1 MEITLNTT
9 LTEIFAADTIELPK
23 DPNLYLQIVSVAH
36 KLIAPI
42 ERQNTLED
50 LEYACSNPDNIRLR
64 RWVQENP
71 DKIPTLINNWLAYKT
86 DDSMNWQALEHALD
100 DLNAKDGDWS

>member
-9 LTEIFAADTIELPK
+9 LSEIFAADTIELPK
-23 DPNLYLQIVSVAH
+23 DPNLYLQIVSAVH
-36 KLIAPI
+36 KLMAPI
-42 ERQNTLED
+42 ERKNTLED

-64 RWVQENP
+64 RWVKENS
-71 DKIPTLINNWLAYKT
+71 DKVPTLINHWLAYRT

-100 DLNAKDGDWS
+100 DLDTKERDWL